1 MKNDFFKP
9 IKIIIKKTLGK
20 FGLQI
25 SRINSKIRYPVEF
38 TKRDIEIFNYV
49 YERNLTMIGKQRMFS
64 NILIAKWITQN
75 ELEGDF
81 VECGV
86 WRGGS
91 TLLVKMIFEE
101 YGNNSKVWLFD
112 TFKGMTQPTDVDINF
127 SGELAKVKYL
137 KSKKTDYVDW
147 AYAGYK
153 DVKDNFIRSGV
164 KIDDC
169 VFVKG
174 DVLKTIP
181 RYNDKLKKISF
192 LRLDTDWYESTKI
205 ELDYFYPKIV
215 KDGFLVIDD
224 YGHWGGS
231 RKAADQ
237 YFHKNQINEFK
248 NMIDSSS
255 RMIRK

>member
-1 MKNDFFKP
+1 
-9 IKIIIKKTLGK
+9 
-20 FGLQI
+20 
-25 SRINSKIRYPVEF
+25 
-38 TKRDIEIFNYV
+38 
-49 YERNLTMIGKQRMFS
+49 
-64 NILIAKWITQN
+64 
-75 ELEGDF
+75 
-81 VECGV
+81 
-86 WRGGS
+86 
-91 TLLVKMIFEE
+91 MIFEE
-101 YGNNSKVWLFD
+101 YGNNSKVYLFD
-112 TFKGMTQPTDVDINF
+112 TFKGMTKPTDDDVNF
-127 SGELAKVKYL
+127 SGQLAKDKYL
-137 KSKKTDYVDW
+137 KSIKTDYIDW
-147 AYAGYK
+147 AYAKYK

-231 RKAADQ
+231 RKASDE
-237 YFHKNQINEFK
+237 YFHQNQINKFK

>member
-1 MKNDFFKP
+1 MKKF
-9 IKIIIKKTLGK
+9 IKDSLGK
-20 FGLQI
+20 LGLQI
-25 SRINSKIRYPVEF
+25 SRIDRKIKYPVEF

-49 YERNLTMIGKQRMFS
+49 NERDLTMIGQQRMFS

-75 ELEGDF
+75 ELDGDF

-112 TFKGMTQPTDVDINF
+112 TFKGMTEPTDDDINF
-127 SGELAKVKYL
+127 VGQPARHKYL
-137 KSKKTDYVDW
+137 KSRKSDYVNW
-147 AYAGYK
+147 VYASYQE
-153 DVKDNFIRSGV
+153 VKENFIRSGV
-164 KIDDC
+164 KIEDC
-169 VFVKG
+169 EFVIG
-174 DVLKTIP
+174 DVLKTIKD
-181 RYNDKLKKISF
+181 YDDKIKKISF

-231 RKAADQ
+231 RKATDE
-237 YFHKNQINEFK
+237 YLSEKKIHKFK
-248 NMIDSSS
+248 NMIDFSC